1 MFDIADKAFT
11 TWVTQKS
18 ARTSFFAVITPN
30 DTWALRSRADASAI
44 ERPSKL
50 DGPATWLRR
59 ETPFY
64 APQSGW
70 CAPSRRLQE
79 VGLGD
84 SYSATTHRR
93 SSGSSLL
100 CTHTPYLPSHVIAT
114 SLWASDDTT
123 LPYGA
128 KMAQDGQRDEPA
140 STEDAGS
147 ARRRPGDR

>member
-30 DTWALRSRADASAI
+30 DNWALRSRAGASAI
-44 ERPSKL
+44 ERLSKL
-50 DGPATWLRR
+50 DGPATRLRR
-59 ETPFY
+59 ETPFH

-93 SSGSSLL
+93 FIRIIA
-100 CTHTPYLPSHVIAT
+100 TIAT
-114 SLWASDDTT
+114 SLWASVDTA

-128 KMAQDGQRDEPA
+128 KRAQDGPRDEPA